1 MTAKRSMN
9 WAGTLAGFNHEVSYR
24 HTLMSA
30 TAEST
35 SRRRRRRSARQTTDR
50 PDWLEQLPWQQP
62 QYIDAPIEPLDD
74 DGLERIHDAAMRIV
88 EEIGIDFLHDE
99 ARDILKLA
107 GCDVRTDSVTV
118 RMDRAFVMEQV
129 AKAPPSISL
138 QPRNPERTVIFGGP
152 YAAFGQVASPPN
164 VSDLDGGRRIGNRE
178 DYQNLLKLAQIF
190 NCIHFTGG
198 YPVEPVDIH
207 PSIRHLDC
215 LFDLLTL
222 TDKLVHAYSLGT
234 ERMEDAIAMVRIAA
248 GLDDETFEEAPRMFT
263 NINSSSPLKH
273 DWPMLDGAMR
283 LARHNQLVI
292 VTPFTLAGAMAPI
305 TLAGALAQQTAECL
319 AALALLQVIRP
330 GAPVAYG
337 SFTSNVDMKTGAPA
351 FGTPEYVRAT
361 QISGQLARRY
371 HLPWRASNANAANYP
386 DAQATWESAASLWAC
401 SSARAN
407 IIYHAAG
414 WMEGG
419 LCTSFEKFV
428 IDCEM
433 LQQLAYYHQPVGVS
447 DEDLAVKAIQ
457 EVGPTG
463 HFLGSEHTQARYKT
477 AFYSPFLSDWSNFEN
492 WEDNGALTTLQ
503 RANRI
508 YKEALQNYEPPP
520 MDPTA
525 KEELKMFVER
535 RKREGGAPTDY

>member
-1 MTAKRSMN
+1 
-9 WAGTLAGFNHEVSYR
+9 
-24 HTLMSA
+24 MSV
-30 TAEST
+30 TTKST
-35 SRRRRRRSARQTTDR
+35 SRRRRRSARQTTDR

-62 QYIDAPIEPLDD
+62 QYIDPPIEPLDD
-74 DGLERIHDAAMRIV
+74 DQLERIHDAAMRIV

-99 ARDILKLA
+99 ARGILKRA

-118 RMDRAFVMEQV
+118 RMDRDFVMEQV
-129 AKAPPSISL
+129 AKAPPSIPL
-138 QPRNPERTVIFGGP
+138 QPRNPERTVIFGGT

-164 VSDLDGGRRIGNRE
+164 VSDLEGGRRVGNRE

-198 YPVEPVDIH
+198 YPVEPIDIH

-234 ERMEDAIAMVRIAA
+234 ERMEDAIAMVRIAS

-292 VTPFTLAGAMAPI
+292 VTPFTLSGAMAPI

-371 HLPWRASNANAANYP
+371 RLPWRASNANAANYP

-401 SSARAN
+401 SSAQAN

-492 WEDNGALTTLQ
+492 WEDAGALTTIQ

-520 MDPTA
+520 MDTA
-525 KEELKMFVER
+525 AREELKMFVER
-535 RKREGGAPTDY
+535 RKREGGAPTDF

>member
-1 MTAKRSMN
+1 
-9 WAGTLAGFNHEVSYR
+9 
-24 HTLMSA
+24 
-30 TAEST
+30 
-35 SRRRRRRSARQTTDR
+35 
-50 PDWLEQLPWQQP
+50 
-62 QYIDAPIEPLDD
+62 
-74 DGLERIHDAAMRIV
+74 
-88 EEIGIDFLHDE
+88 
-99 ARDILKLA
+99 
-107 GCDVRTDSVTV
+107 
-118 RMDRAFVMEQV
+118 
-129 AKAPPSISL
+129 
-138 QPRNPERTVIFGGP
+138 
-152 YAAFGQVASPPN
+152 
-164 VSDLDGGRRIGNRE
+164 
-178 DYQNLLKLAQIF
+178 
-190 NCIHFTGG
+190 
-198 YPVEPVDIH
+198 
-207 PSIRHLDC
+207 
-215 LFDLLTL
+215 
-222 TDKLVHAYSLGT
+222 
-234 ERMEDAIAMVRIAA
+234 
-248 GLDDETFEEAPRMFT
+248 MFT

-292 VTPFTLAGAMAPI
+292 VTPFTLSGAMAPI

-371 HLPWRASNANAANYP
+371 RLPWRASNANAANYP

-401 SSARAN
+401 SSAQAN

-457 EVGPTG
+457 EVGPAG

-492 WEDNGALTTLQ
+492 WKDAGALTTIQ

-508 YKEALQNYEPPP
+508 YKEALQNYELPP
-520 MDPTA
+520 MDTA
-525 KEELKMFVER
+525 AREELKMFVER
-535 RKREGGAPTDY
+535 RKREGGAPTDF

>member
-9 WAGTLAGFNHEVSYR
+9 WAGTLAGLNHEASYR

-35 SRRRRRRSARQTTDR
+35 SRRRRRSARQTTDQ
-50 PDWLEQLPWQQP
+50 PDRLEQLPWQQP

-234 ERMEDAIAMVRIAA
+234 ERMEDAIAMVRIAS

-292 VTPFTLAGAMAPI
+292 VTPFTLSGAMAPI

-520 MDPTA
+520 MDTA
-525 KEELKMFVER
+525 AREELKMFVER